1 MRSGPWWL
9 TTALAL
15 AFGQA
20 ACTAMQDA
28 QMQSE
33 ATMMDG
39 AHGEW
44 TVYGGDLS
52 NTRYAANDQINS
64 DNVQDLN
71 LKWIFQTGIIG
82 SFETT
87 PIVEAGV
94 MYITTP
100 YNHVFAIDAATGREL
115 WHYEHKLGTTIFCCG
130 PNNRGVALADDKV
143 YMATLDAMLIALD
156 KRTGELLWETEIA
169 DPEFGYSETVA
180 PTVYQDKVIL
190 GISGAEYGIR
200 GFISAYDKDTG
211 ELVWRWHTIPAPDE
225 EQPDGTMGWYGN
237 FAETADGI
245 NPLNRDIAAEKAA
258 IESGRYADAWQRGG
272 GSNWMTNA
280 IDPDNGVVYATIGNP
295 SPDLYADI
303 RPGDNRW
310 TESLVALDADSGK
323 LIWGYQYVPN
333 DPWDLDAASPPILAD
348 VAGEDGAMIPG
359 VIHGGKTG
367 WVYVHDAETGE
378 LLRRSEAMIPHENLF
393 TRPTEEGVRMLPGA
407 NGGVEWSPGAFNPE
421 TRMVYFVNLHQPMTY
436 TVAKEEWEPP
446 TGEPRAAAHT
456 AEQGRLWL
464 GGAFAAIPG
473 EDQWG
478 NVSAVNVDTA
488 DIVWQARTED
498 PMIGGA
504 LTTAGNLVFAGEGN
518 GSFNAYDATTGAKLW
533 SFQAGAGVNAAPM
546 SFDLDG
552 TQYIAVAAGGNQQLN
567 FKRGDALLVFALD

>member
-1 MRSGPWWL
+1 MRSGSLWL
-9 TTALAL
+9 TTALTL

-28 QMQSE
+28 EMQTE
-33 ATMMDG
+33 TAMMDG
-39 AHGEW
+39 ARGEW
-44 TVYGGDLS
+44 TVYGGDLA
-52 NTRYAANDQINS
+52 NTRYAVNDQIDS
-64 DNVQDLN
+64 DNVQNLQ
-71 LKWIFQTGIIG
+71 LKWIFQTGVLG

-87 PIVEAGV
+87 PIVEDGV

-100 YNHVFAIDAATGREL
+100 YNHAFAIDARTGREL

-143 YMATLDAMLIALD
+143 YMATLDAMLVALD
-156 KRTGELLWETEIA
+156 KETGEVVWETEIA

-180 PTVYQDKVIL
+180 PTVYDNKVIL

-211 ELVWRWHTIPAPDE
+211 DLVWRWHTIPAPDE
-225 EQPDGTMGWYGN
+225 VQPDGTKGWYGDFTN
-237 FAETADGI
+237 VADGI
-245 NPLNRDIAAEKAA
+245 NPLNRDIEAEKAA
-258 IESGRYADAWQRGG
+258 IQSGQHADAWQRGG

-280 IDPDNGVVYATIGNP
+280 IDPERGLVYATIGNP
-295 SPDLYADI
+295 SPDLYAEI

-310 TESLVALDADSGK
+310 TESLVALNVDTGE
-323 LIWGYQYVPN
+323 LVWGYQYVPH
-333 DPWDLDAASPPILAD
+333 DPWDLDAVSPPILAD
-348 VAGEDGAMIPG
+348 VRGTDGQTVPG

-367 WVYVHDAETGE
+367 WVYVHDRETGE
-378 LLRRSEAMIPHENLF
+378 LIRRSEAMIPHENLF
-393 TRPTEEGVRMLPGA
+393 TPPTEEGIRMLPGA
-407 NGGVEWSPGAFNPE
+407 NGGVEWSPGAFNPG
-421 TRMVYFVNLHQPMTY
+421 TRMVYYVNLHQPMTY
-436 TVAKEEWEPP
+436 TVKKEPW
-446 TGEPRAAAHT
+446 
-456 AEQGRLWL
+456 EQGKLWL
-464 GGAFAAIPG
+464 GGAFTAIPG

-488 DIVWQARTED
+488 EIVWQARTED

-533 SFQAGAGVNAAPM
+533 SFQAGAGVNSAPM

-552 TQYIAVAAGGNQQLN
+552 RQYIAVAAGGNFQLN
-567 FKRGDALLVFALD
+567 YKLGDAVLVFALD